1 MTKNVISVIRS
12 TATDVGSKLSDLP
25 PVTNAT
31 PDILKGIGEVSEAF
45 APYVS
50 LIGSIAAIT
59 DETLKILENV
69 EYNKKTCKNLID
81 RIQAVEFS
89 VKILIR
95 RREEHEEN
103 FCNAVYYRSFY
114 RLVQNLEDIK
124 NFVRDVSKLNGLRKF
139 TGSKSVKKKFKE
151 LIKEY
156 DQAIIDLHFTKCV
169 ADEEQRLG
177 VTDNNKQINKVLEQI
192 SLMRQDLLNKLDENA
207 NARHTEQRSNDEEG
221 VYVPEI
227 VDIELIDPPI
237 ECRESKPSRGK
248 VFMKYCKLGYY
259 VACKKKTKVGDS
271 PWLRPR
277 DASEIKLK
285 NESSTSNADQ
295 INPDSKSPQS
305 SLRSP
310 ILSKKVKGKLPETK
324 NLSKIV
330 NIPTMLEEDMDN
342 ISVKSQKFHESGNG
356 LVVKS
361 KSNKNRSN
369 QNKTITQE
377 HDISSTTT
385 PINYTDEHP
394 RTKSRIINLNNA
406 SLTSSKI
413 SPSPF
418 KTHAS
423 KASIITS
430 SSSSKKDTSKISSSS
445 PSSSNLTSSTSDINS
460 IDLIQEVDYK
470 PIAISEKSNSSI
482 INNNTDIN
490 LKQFITSSTTTKTQ
504 TNRENKPLSKS
515 NTRSRKVQAKKSEI
529 FNEPGYDNDLNN
541 NTSDSSTTLD
551 SMDVDNSSDTTA
563 DSVSDSDSGSDSQN
577 ELLNNEK
584 VAIEYM
590 VELRQRT
597 RRVIAEYDKR
607 QKDTKLKP
615 KNKRGNRKSI
625 RKPEVEGKSE
635 KRKPSRKSR
644 AAVSMEVEEED
655 EGRKHV
661 TSELKIQKKEA
672 QDLEERRR
680 IWKDIARNAIPKVHK
695 IVQQSINSKLSN
707 SRKVSNC
714 IRKEAIKGVQK
725 ASKSHKDIQAKC
737 KQATR
742 QALSYWKKHE
752 KNEREDR
759 KKAEKEAMEILR
771 AEEEL
776 REARRQ
782 ARKLNFLI
790 TQTELYS
797 HFVGKKIGTH
807 SADETT
813 DTTTASASESF
824 SNVISTDNLT
834 IGDIDMDTINNE
846 PFESFKDINFDQED
860 ESSLKKKAFL
870 SAQNALAQVRQHTQN
885 FDNNRIAN
893 KSTADMTV
901 SNADRNMPPM
911 TEIKQPFLLQNC
923 TLKEYQIK
931 GLNWLAN
938 LYEQGINGI
947 LADEMGLGKTV
958 QSISLMAHLAESQN
972 IWGPFLVIAPSSTLH
987 NWQQEIARF
996 VPSFKILPYWGNPS
1010 TRKVLRK
1017 TLNKKNIM
1025 FNKDAPFHVVIT
1037 SYQLVVQ
1044 DKSYFERTKW
1054 QYMILDEAQ
1063 AIKSSTSARW
1073 KALLGFQCR
1082 NRLLLTGTPIQN
1094 SMQELWAL
1102 LHFIMP
1108 TLFDSHQEFSEWF
1121 SKDIESHAENKGSLN
1136 EFQLKRLHMILKPF
1150 MLRRVKKT
1158 VQNELGEKIEK
1169 EVFCTLTAR
1178 QRMLYRGLRE
1188 KISVS
1193 ELLERAATL
1202 SENDSSVDSLMN
1214 LVMQF
1219 RKVCNHPELFER
1231 ADVTSPYSFCAYSNT
1246 WMISREGDKLYL
1258 PYSTKNLISYHLPKL
1273 VYRDGGILEVPRE
1286 NSNAGSRKFVLDHLM
1301 NIWSPDYIHKSINDY
1316 ENDTF
1321 GFLRFIDTSPSEAS
1335 STFRSNIVQKWLM
1348 HLLNYKS
1355 RGVHITDENP
1365 ESYPIAAINNRAKFL
1380 ISETSFALS
1389 LTNVIAPPIR
1399 IVCYDKCFHNDQ
1411 NSILFEPEIRSS
1423 FTGTIELLPKKER
1436 KSNIVG
1442 KYLEQSGGKGIHGRT
1457 YFKGQGFSYMQVP
1470 AMKKLIM
1477 DSGKLATLDKLLEE
1491 LKAGGHRVLI
1501 YFQMTRMIDLMEEY
1515 LAYRQY
1521 KYLRLDG
1528 SSKISDRRDMVEDWQ
1543 SNTRAGGL
1551 GINLTAA
1558 DTVIFYDSDWNPTVD
1573 QQAMD
1578 RAHRLGQTKQVT
1590 VYRLITKGTIEERIL
1605 QRAKQKDEIQR
1616 VVISGGEFKQ
1626 VDFKPR
1632 EIVSLLLDDDEL
1644 DTKFREQ
1651 QLKRRAEDT
1660 TATKKG
1666 RLIKRRKKEAVGG
1679 GESNEAIG

>member
-1 MTKNVISVIRS
+1 MN
-12 TATDVGSKLSDLP
+12 
-25 PVTNAT
+25 
-31 PDILKGIGEVSEAF
+31 
-45 APYVS
+45 
-50 LIGSIAAIT
+50 
-59 DETLKILENV
+59 
-69 EYNKKTCKNLID
+69 ID
-81 RIQAVEFS
+81 Q
-89 VKILIR
+89 
-95 RREEHEEN
+95 
-103 FCNAVYYRSFY
+103 
-114 RLVQNLEDIK
+114 
-124 NFVRDVSKLNGLRKF
+124 
-139 TGSKSVKKKFKE
+139 
-151 LIKEY
+151 
-156 DQAIIDLHFTKCV
+156 
-169 ADEEQRLG
+169 
-177 VTDNNKQINKVLEQI
+177 
-192 SLMRQDLLNKLDENA
+192 LLNKEPNEDSIYSLSTKSKLTTFITQ
-207 NARHTEQRSNDEEG
+207 HTTN
-221 VYVPEI
+221 Y
-227 VDIELIDPPI
+227 
-237 ECRESKPSRGK
+237 
-248 VFMKYCKLGYY
+248 
-259 VACKKKTKVGDS
+259 
-271 PWLRPR
+271 
-277 DASEIKLK
+277 K
-285 NESSTSNADQ
+285 N
-295 INPDSKSPQS
+295 KS
-305 SLRSP
+305 
-310 ILSKKVKGKLPETK
+310 ILNNVE
-324 NLSKIV
+324 
-330 NIPTMLEEDMDN
+330 PTEEDMDN

-430 SSSSKKDTSKISSSS
+430 SSSPKKDTSKISSSS
-445 PSSSNLTSSTSDINS
+445 P
-460 IDLIQEVDYK
+460 
-470 PIAISEKSNSSI
+470 
-482 INNNTDIN
+482 
-490 LKQFITSSTTTKTQ
+490 TTTKTQ

-551 SMDVDNSSDTTA
+551 SMDVDNSI
-563 DSVSDSDSGSDSQN
+563 
-577 ELLNNEK
+577 
-584 VAIEYM
+584 AIEYM

-607 QKDTKLKP
+607 Q
-615 KNKRGNRKSI
+615 
-625 RKPEVEGKSE
+625 KPEVEGKSE

-672 QDLEERRR
+672 HDLEERRR

-901 SNADRNMPPM
+901 SNADLDNMNFQNPSSMPPM

-1335 STFRSNIVQKWLM
+1335 SIFRSNIVQKWLM

-1389 LTNVIAPPIR
+1389 LTNVENSDILTGLTTIFEHTTKYEIQMQNPCYMPKVIAPPIR
-1399 IVCYDKCFHNDQ
+1399 IVCHDKCFHNDQ

-1543 SNTRAGGL
+1543 SSTRAGGL

-1666 RLIKRRKKEAVGG
+1666 RLVKRRKKEAVGG